1 MLAETSHN
9 TSFINVD
16 GVFGLDPAV
25 LALPDIKVPM
35 NRFGCERVEPLGFLT
50 STHLGL

>member
-9 TSFINVD
+9 TPFVNVD
-16 GVFGLDPAV
+16 DVFRLDPDI
-25 LALPDIKVPM
+25 LALPDIKVPV
-35 NRFGCERVEPLGFLT
+35 NCLGRERVEPVDFLT